1 MHACT
6 EKLVSNKKLRI
17 GKRERRGRERETQHQ
32 NASEHRENANETAES
47 KKLSQ
52 ALEKMVVEDAP
63 KTSAL
68 EDQAKTETNPKSVQ
82 DENEPEEGEI
92 VGDDDS
98 SASSKISK
106 GLTPQHHPLEH
117 SWTFWFDSATAK
129 PAKSKQEDWGS
140 SIRPIYTFS
149 TVEEFW
155 GSVIL
160 SVFSLRF
167 LCSFGLG
174 LFS

>member
-1 MHACT
+1 
-6 EKLVSNKKLRI
+6 
-17 GKRERRGRERETQHQ
+17 
-32 NASEHRENANETAES
+32 
-47 KKLSQ
+47 
-52 ALEKMVVEDAP
+52 MVVEDAP

-98 SASSKISK
+98 SASSKISR

-117 SWTFWFDSATAK
+117 SWTFWFDSASAK

-160 SVFSLRF
+160 SVFSLLF

>member
-1 MHACT
+1 
-6 EKLVSNKKLRI
+6 
-17 GKRERRGRERETQHQ
+17 
-32 NASEHRENANETAES
+32 
-47 KKLSQ
+47 
-52 ALEKMVVEDAP
+52 MVVEDAP
-63 KTSAL
+63 KTSAS
-68 EDQAKTETNPKSVQ
+68 EDQAKTETNPKSMQ

-117 SWTFWFDSATAK
+117 SWTFWFDSASARSS
-129 PAKSKQEDWGS
+129 KSKQEDWGS

-160 SVFSLRF
+160 SVFSLLF

-174 LFS
+174 LFLVWGCFLDEKIE